1 MNKTTY
7 KSIIV
12 LLTLIF
18 VISSI
23 ACAGGKISQ
32 DDSTAAILQ
41 RISDLQNKYEICKTQ
56 WYDIY
61 QDGVVLQA
69 DDAAKLIID
78 ARSDLSAGNAA
89 NAQKLLDAAEVM
101 LNTYSKASLPVYQ
114 PSTPMSD
121 PNDLGNIHFG
131 TIDDLKAL
139 SLYSGDNTIP
149 RWNYWHNFV
158 GTGSDGKQYMAYA
171 FLNHHGTGHVTPP
184 TVFAYSCSDNPTVI
198 NKIEFKTVPTY
209 TPEKDKI
216 TWSVQ
221 EDGKSLTYALKQG
234 KVFLEYKD
242 ANVLIQTT
250 GYYKYSYWY
259 NKNIDGGALMM
270 PGAVNAGFEQ
280 PGAGEATFQFKDK
293 TVTVKNAFSEQENL
307 FCGGPHSADYRSALI
322 KYGNEWW
329 IALNSDQI
337 SGLIC
342 IAGRYQ
348 DGGIYYKD
356 KYYVP
361 KSITITPIVANDS
374 FWLDVEFGDNNKLHF
389 KADAWGWDPKLY
401 EHWGD
406 GSGDINGKKLT
417 NGYVWLE
424 HIPKGGV
431 NASPPTAAQKN
442 KQ

>member
-242 ANVLIQTT
+242 ANVL
-250 GYYKYSYWY
+250 
-259 NKNIDGGALMM
+259 
-270 PGAVNAGFEQ
+270 
-280 PGAGEATFQFKDK
+280 
-293 TVTVKNAFSEQENL
+293 
-307 FCGGPHSADYRSALI
+307 R
-322 KYGNEWW
+322 
-329 IALNSDQI
+329 
-337 SGLIC
+337 
-342 IAGRYQ
+342 R
-348 DGGIYYKD
+348 
-356 KYYVP
+356 
-361 KSITITPIVANDS
+361 
-374 FWLDVEFGDNNKLHF
+374 
-389 KADAWGWDPKLY
+389 
-401 EHWGD
+401 
-406 GSGDINGKKLT
+406 
-417 NGYVWLE
+417 
-424 HIPKGGV
+424 
-431 NASPPTAAQKN
+431 
-442 KQ
+442 

>member
-1 MNKTTY
+1 
-7 KSIIV
+7 
-12 LLTLIF
+12 
-18 VISSI
+18 
-23 ACAGGKISQ
+23 
-32 DDSTAAILQ
+32 
-41 RISDLQNKYEICKTQ
+41 
-56 WYDIY
+56 
-61 QDGVVLQA
+61 
-69 DDAAKLIID
+69 
-78 ARSDLSAGNAA
+78 
-89 NAQKLLDAAEVM
+89 
-101 LNTYSKASLPVYQ
+101 
-114 PSTPMSD
+114 
-121 PNDLGNIHFG
+121 
-131 TIDDLKAL
+131 
-139 SLYSGDNTIP
+139 
-149 RWNYWHNFV
+149 
-158 GTGSDGKQYMAYA
+158 
-171 FLNHHGTGHVTPP
+171 
-184 TVFAYSCSDNPTVI
+184 
-198 NKIEFKTVPTY
+198 
-209 TPEKDKI
+209 
-216 TWSVQ
+216 
-221 EDGKSLTYALKQG
+221 
-234 KVFLEYKD
+234 
-242 ANVLIQTT
+242 
-250 GYYKYSYWY
+250 
-259 NKNIDGGALMM
+259 MM

-307 FCGGPHSADYRSALI
+307 FCGGPHSADDRSALI